1 MVIQFFKY
9 LAFIFFL
16 ILKFLSCSHYL
27 FFLMLL
33 NIKNKAKQN
42 PKDVGLLCT
51 LASPYRKTHKSLY
64 TIYDNSSKYKE
75 LEIPCLF
82 QGWLT

>member
-27 FFLMLL
+27 FDCFLVL
-33 NIKNKAKQN
+33 KTKQN
-42 PKDVGLLCT
+42 KTPKMWVYC
-51 LASPYRKTHKSLY
+51 AH
-64 TIYDNSSKYKE
+64 
-75 LEIPCLF
+75 
-82 QGWLT
+82 